1 MPPLVGMKLV
11 RHEDI
16 GARHHNRISRAVL
29 HAIAQEHLALHV
41 KRHFEDN
48 PSTRPGG
55 PYGYRKR
62 SAKWN
67 AFKQRVFGHQI
78 PNVATGAAMISVLG
92 SSRIT
97 ATKDRSRLYLKP
109 GHPIHAYQR
118 AELEA
123 MTPGELRSH
132 INRANR
138 LYADEVR
145 QVLRK
150 PARAETI

>member
-1 MPPLVGMKLV
+1 MPPLIAVKIT

-16 GARHHNRISRAVL
+16 GARHHNRITRAVL
-29 HAIAQEHLALHV
+29 HVIAQEHLAFAIP
-41 KRHFEDN
+41 KHFADN

-67 AFKQRVFGHQI
+67 KIKQRLYGHQL
-78 PNVATGAAMISVLG
+78 PNVASGDARSSVLG

-97 ATKDRSRLYLKP
+97 ATKDRARLYLKP
-109 GHPIHAYQR
+109 GHPIHAFQR
-118 AELEA
+118 DELEA
-123 MTPGELRSH
+123 LTPGELRSY

-138 LYADEVR
+138 LYADEVKK
-145 QVLRK
+145 VLRS
-150 PARAETI
+150 PPRAETI